1 MKAQSRGTGCVCM
14 MVLLGLPFSAWAQ
27 DGPGTPGPDERE
39 RLSADEIAIELS
51 NPASALASLGNA
63 FEIRTY
69 QGDLPEADDQFNT
82 VYVLKPA
89 LPFTL
94 ANGRRILT
102 RLTIPIY
109 SDLPAWQVPFGH
121 PLWVQDF
128 EYPDF
133 RLRQSPQLTESTG
146 EFISVHGHLGDIGF
160 DVAYGGVSD
169 NGLITMFGIAGQA
182 DTSTND
188 SVSRDQLLLGP
199 EIAVGKKTLWGLY
212 GAWLTHMVG
221 VTEGREGYDSNETW
235 IDLFFAYGLGDGWQV
250 VSNPRI
256 TWDWEADS
264 GNELLLP
271 LGAGIAKTTRI
282 GNTPLR
288 FACEFQYFAVS
299 PDRFSTEWLVTV
311 SVTPVFHN
319 PFGR

>member
-1 MKAQSRGTGCVCM
+1 MKAQSRGKGCFCM
-14 MVLLGLPFSAWAQ
+14 MVLLGLAFSAWAQ
-27 DGPGTPGPDERE
+27 DGPGTSGPDERE
-39 RLSADEIAIELS
+39 RLSTDEIAIELS

-82 VYVLKPA
+82 VYLLKPA

-94 ANGRRILT
+94 ANGRHILT

-169 NGLITMFGIAGQA
+169 SGLITMFGIAGQA

-199 EIAVGKKTLWGLY
+199 EIALGKKTQWGLY
-212 GAWLTHMVG
+212 GAWLTHLVG

-235 IDLFFAYGLGDGWQV
+235 IDLFFAYGLGDGWQL

-271 LGAGIAKTTRI
+271 LGAGFAKTVRI
-282 GNTPLR
+282 GKTPVR
-288 FACEFQYFAVS
+288 FACEFQYFVVS
-299 PDRFSTEWLVTV
+299 PDRFSTEWLVTMG
-311 SVTPVFHN
+311 VTPVFPN